1 MPHNMTENNIRPEET
16 KKLEEFKKLLDIM
29 DELRVKC
36 PWDMKQTNET
46 LRKLTIEET
55 YELAEAIF
63 SGNNDG
69 IRNELGD
76 LMLHIVFY
84 AKIAEEKGLFS
95 IADVLSGITSKLI
108 YRHPH
113 VFGDVEVSG
122 ASEVE
127 QNWEKLKMNEGDEYK
142 PVLSGVPSSLP
153 AMVKANR
160 IQEKVR
166 GVGFDWEKRE
176 QIWDKVLEEINELK
190 EEIKDHNTEA
200 IESELGDV
208 IFSIINASRL
218 YGIDPEAALEKTN
231 RKFIKRFNYLERE
244 TLKKGISLH
253 DMSLDEMNVIWE
265 EAKKGDDDSS
275 SAAGADLASPSSE
288 R

>member
-1 MPHNMTENNIRPEET
+1 MNDKN
-16 KKLEEFKKLLDIM
+16 KSLKEFNRLLDIM
-29 DELRVKC
+29 DKLRAEC
-36 PWDMKQTNET
+36 PWDMKQTNES

-55 YELAEAIF
+55 YELSEAIF
-63 SGNNDG
+63 SGNDEG
-69 IRNELGD
+69 IKNELGD

-84 AKIAEEKGLFS
+84 AKIGSEKGSFTMT
-95 IADVLSGITSKLI
+95 DVLESINSKLI

-113 VFGDVEVSG
+113 VFGDVKVKG

-127 QNWEKLKMNEGDEYK
+127 ENWEQLKIRENRGYK
-142 PVLSGVPSSLP
+142 PVLSGVPASLP
-153 AMVKANR
+153 AIVKANR

-176 QIWDKVLEEINELK
+176 QIWDKVQEEINELK
-190 EEIKDHNTEA
+190 EEINNHDTES

-208 IFSIINASRL
+208 LFSIINASRL

-231 RKFIKRFNYLERE
+231 RKFIKRFNFLENE

-253 DMSLDEMNVIWE
+253 NMSLDEMNVIWE
-265 EAKKGDDDSS
+265 EAKKDDDPPLSVKE
-275 SAAGADLASPSSE
+275 D
-288 R
+288 

>member
-1 MPHNMTENNIRPEET
+1 MNDR
-16 KKLEEFKKLLDIM
+16 KKSFEEFNRLLNII

-36 PWDMKQTNET
+36 PWDMKQTNES

-55 YELAEAIF
+55 YELADAIS
-63 SGNNDG
+63 SGSDAG
-69 IRNELGD
+69 IKNELGD

-84 AKIAEEKGLFS
+84 AKIGSEKGIFDM
-95 IADVLSGITSKLI
+95 ADVLEGINNKLT

-113 VFGDVEVSG
+113 VFSDVKVTRG

-127 QNWEKLKMNEGDEYK
+127 ENWEQLKIKEHNGYK
-142 PVLSGVPSSLP
+142 AVLSGVPTSLP
-153 AMVKANR
+153 AIIKANR

-176 QIWDKVLEEINELK
+176 QIWDKVLEEITELK
-190 EEIKDHNTEA
+190 EEVENRDTDR

-208 IFSIINASRL
+208 LFSIINASRL

-231 RKFIKRFNYLERE
+231 RKFIKRFNYLENE

-265 EAKKGDDDSS
+265 EAKKEDFIY
-275 SAAGADLASPSSE
+275 
-288 R
+288 

>member
-1 MPHNMTENNIRPEET
+1 MMTDKE
-16 KKLEEFKKLLDIM
+16 KSCEEFRKLLDII

-36 PWDMKQTNET
+36 PWDMKQTNES

-55 YELAEAIF
+55 YELADAIF
-63 SGNNDG
+63 SGDDDG

-84 AKIAEEKGLFS
+84 ARIGTENNLYS
-95 IADVLSGITSKLI
+95 MTDVLRGINEKLV

-113 VFGDVEVSG
+113 VFGEVKVSG
-122 ASEVE
+122 ATEVE
-127 QNWEKLKMNEGDEYK
+127 KNWEHLKIKENSGYK

-153 AMVKANR
+153 AIIKANR

-166 GVGFDWEKRE
+166 GVGFDWEERS
-176 QIWDKVLEEINELK
+176 QIWDKVLEELTELK
-190 EEIKDHNTEA
+190 DEIENHNISS
-200 IESELGDV
+200 IESELGDLL
-208 IFSIINASRL
+208 FSIINASRL

-231 RKFIKRFNYLERE
+231 RKFIKRFNYLEQE
-244 TLKKGISLH
+244 TMVKGRSLH

-265 EAKKGDDDSS
+265 EAKKKD
-275 SAAGADLASPSSE
+275 
-288 R
+288 

>member
-1 MPHNMTENNIRPEET
+1 MTDKQRSC
-16 KKLEEFKKLLDIM
+16 EEFTKLLDII
-29 DELRVKC
+29 DELRANC
-36 PWDMKQTNET
+36 PWDMKQTNES

-55 YELAEAIF
+55 YELADAIF
-63 SGNNDG
+63 SNDNEG

-84 AKIAEEKGLFS
+84 AKIGSEKKLFS
-95 IADVLSGITSKLI
+95 MTDVLKGINEKLI

-113 VFGDVEVSG
+113 VFGEVKVSG

-127 QNWEKLKMNEGDEYK
+127 ENWEHLKMKENSDYK
-142 PVLSGVPSSLP
+142 PVLSGVPASLP
-153 AMVKANR
+153 SIVKANR

-166 GVGFDWEKRE
+166 GVGFDWEVRE
-176 QIWDKVLEEINELK
+176 QIWDKVTEEIAELK
-190 EEIKDHNTEA
+190 EEIEGHNTDS

-208 IFSIINASRL
+208 FFSLINAARL

-231 RKFIKRFNYLERE
+231 RKFIKRFNFLEKE
-244 TLKKGISLH
+244 TLLKGISLH

-265 EAKKGDDDSS
+265 EAKREG
-275 SAAGADLASPSSE
+275 AGG
-288 R
+288 